1 MALTTEADRETPGAG
16 PDGSRGKGAS
26 QPHLEVSMYET
37 VCVLA
42 IALLVAMLVIDRLTR
57 Q

>member
-1 MALTTEADRETPGAG
+1 
-16 PDGSRGKGAS
+16 
-26 QPHLEVSMYET
+26 LEVNMYET

-42 IALLVAMLVIDRLTR
+42 IALLVAMLVIDRMTR